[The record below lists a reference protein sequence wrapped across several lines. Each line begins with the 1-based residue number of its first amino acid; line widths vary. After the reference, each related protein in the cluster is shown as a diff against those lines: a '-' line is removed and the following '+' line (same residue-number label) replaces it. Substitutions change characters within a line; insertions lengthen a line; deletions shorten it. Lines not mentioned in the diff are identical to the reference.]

1 MIMNDYEKVQIEI
14 NESIT
19 SDNFKE
25 HLRKN
30 YHNSYDEYES
40 DTRHIDL
47 DVYYEKN
54 SIPLSELIPF
64 GMTIKKS
71 FSKEASI
78 IDGATL
84 TNNEVLFEKF
94 FQGNF
99 DENNWMKKARV
110 RF

>member
-14 NESIT
+14 NESVT

-54 SIPLSELIPF
+54 SIPLHELVPK
-64 GMTIKKS
+64 GMTIKEYFGRKQRLLRG
-71 FSKEASI
+71 ESI
-78 IDGATL
+78 SYMKFDKDGY
-84 TNNEVLFEKF
+84 
-94 FQGNF
+94 Q
-99 DENNWMKKARV
+99 
-110 RF
+110 

>member
-1 MIMNDYEKVQIEI
+1 MNDYEKVKIEI

-47 DVYYEKN
+47 DVFYEKM
-54 SIPLSELIPF
+54 SIPINEIVPK
-64 GMTIKKS
+64 GMTIKEYFGREQRLLREENVSYVK
-71 FSKEASI
+71 FDK
-78 IDGATL
+78 DGY
-84 TNNEVLFEKF
+84 
-94 FQGNF
+94 Q
-99 DENNWMKKARV
+99 
-110 RF
+110 

>member
-14 NESIT
+14 NESVT

-47 DVYYEKN
+47 DVFYEEM
-54 SIPLSELIPF
+54 SIPINELVPK
-64 GMTIKKS
+64 GMTIKEY
-71 FSKEASI
+71 FGKEQRLLREENISY
-78 IDGATL
+78 
-84 TNNEVLFEKF
+84 VKF
-94 FQGNF
+94 
-99 DENNWMKKARV
+99 D
-110 RF
+110 

>member
-1 MIMNDYEKVQIEI
+1 MNDYEKVKIEI

-47 DVYYEKN
+47 DVFYEEM
-54 SIPLSELIPF
+54 SIPINEIVPK
-64 GMTIKKS
+64 GMTIKEYFGREERLKRGENIS
-71 FSKEASI
+71 YM
-78 IDGATL
+78 
-84 TNNEVLFEKF
+84 KF
-94 FQGNF
+94 
-99 DENNWMKKARV
+99 D
-110 RF
+110 